1 MPRWTKSAKKRQS
14 ELIKQWKPWNHSTGP
29 RTSEGKQIS
38 SQNAR
43 SGSEE
48 IQIMLNYAKQTST
61 TIKRINGKLT
71 EQMIES
77 MQLTDYDDG
86 FLTDDDDDGFL
97 S

>member
-1 MPRWTKSAKKRQS
+1 MPRWTKSAKKCQS

-43 SGSEE
+43 KYDKE
-48 IQIMLNYAKQTST
+48 IQALLNYAKQTKT
-61 TIKRINGKLT
+61 TLKKLNEELMGKLH
-71 EQMIES
+71 EYGQ
-77 MQLTDYDDG
+77 
-86 FLTDDDDDGFL
+86 LTDDDDDWFF